1 MEEKMA
7 VYLSGSARDR
17 VSGAKGFIDEVTDPS
32 KYLSRMPQTSSDVV
46 SDIGDVKSLVTMLQ
60 DQGNP
65 VYVYHKDGSKQFLEY
80 YKGDYELKL
89 VSFISDKK
97 VAFNRIISR
106 EEALTMLIDSEYPDM
121 PLAEKLKLA
130 SNDTKANMDLV
141 KELWGIKQ
149 EEPQELPEEALPE
162 DVYTELGVKGTTQPE
177 YEDFSSYP
185 KLAEA
190 SSDTPTYKPK
200 QRTPVFKKRTSN
212 VTVYYDGGEYYAD
225 NIIDADTC
233 VVTVSATSDLFD
245 QDPETLCNITVS
257 TNVAL
262 TAFYSGVS
270 FRDPAN
276 GSTYTI
282 FVKD

>member
-1 MEEKMA
+1 MA

-32 KYLSRMPQTSSDVV
+32 KFLSRMPQTSSDVI
-46 SDIGDVKSLVTMLQ
+46 SDIGDAKSLAQMLQ
-60 DQGNP
+60 DKGNP

-121 PLAEKLKLA
+121 PLVEKLKLA
-130 SNDTKANMDLV
+130 ANDTKANIDLV

-162 DVYTELGVKGTTQPE
+162 DVYTELGVKGAVQPE
-177 YEDFSSYP
+177 YGDFSSYP

-190 SSDTPTYKPK
+190 SEQQTYTKPK
-200 QRTPVFKKRTSN
+200 SLPPVFKKKTSK
-212 VTVYYDGGEYYAD
+212 VMVSYEGGEYYAD
-225 NIIDADTC
+225 DLIDADTC

-257 TNVAL
+257 TKVAL

-270 FRDPAN
+270 FSDPAN